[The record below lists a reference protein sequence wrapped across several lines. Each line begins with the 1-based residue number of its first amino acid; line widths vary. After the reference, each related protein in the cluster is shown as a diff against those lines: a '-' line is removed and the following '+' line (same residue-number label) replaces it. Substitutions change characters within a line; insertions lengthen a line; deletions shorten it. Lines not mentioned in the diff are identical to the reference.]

1 MYFVYATR
9 KEKVMNINAKLEERT
24 SKEGNPY
31 FCIVIKLTENAEKIV
46 FLNSVELELLRLT
59 YGNSSQK
66 IKMSNQNS

>member
-1 MYFVYATR
+1 
-9 KEKVMNINAKLEERT
+9 MNIDARLEERT

-59 YGNSSQK
+59 HSNNSQK
-66 IKMSNQNS
+66 IKMSSQNS

>member
-1 MYFVYATR
+1 
-9 KEKVMNINAKLEERT
+9 MNIEAKLEERI

-59 YGNSSQK
+59 HSNSSQK
-66 IKMSNQNS
+66 IKMSSQNS

>member
-1 MYFVYATR
+1 MLLGRR
-9 KEKVMNINAKLEERT
+9 KAMNIDAKLEERI

-59 YGNSSQK
+59 HSNNSQK
-66 IKMSNQNS
+66 IKMSSQNS

>member
-1 MYFVYATR
+1 MYFVYTAR
-9 KEKVMNINAKLEERT
+9 KEEVMNIEAKLEERI

-59 YGNSSQK
+59 HSNNSQK
-66 IKMSNQNS
+66 IKMSSQNS

>member
-1 MYFVYATR
+1 
-9 KEKVMNINAKLEERT
+9 MNIDARLEERI
-24 SKEGNPY
+24 SKEKTPY

-59 YGNSSQK
+59 HGNNSQK